1 MPVDIRSR
9 YWVLNAYPAP
19 TGDGPTPTLPIRP
32 NVEIAESDTVAHRL
46 SGVENVEYLAW
57 RYYGRSQVWW
67 RICDGNPL
75 AFPLDYRP
83 GVGLRVASA
92 GSINRVVR
100 TRNF

>member
-9 YWVLNAYPAP
+9 YWALNAYPAP
-19 TGDGPTPTLPIRP
+19 DDDGATPTVPVRP
-32 NVEIAESDTVAHRL
+32 NAVIAESSTVAHRL

-83 GVGLRVASA
+83 GAEVRVPSA

-100 TRNF
+100 TRTF

>member
-9 YWVLNAYPAP
+9 YWALNAYPTP
-19 TGDGPTPTLPIRP
+19 TEDGPTPTLPVRP
-32 NVEIAESDTVAHRL
+32 NVDIAESDTVAHRL

-83 GVGLRVASA
+83 GAGLRVASA

-100 TRNF
+100 TRSF